1 MANQV
6 IGLIK
11 AISKQET
18 IQSSRGTQYT
28 KQSIFLDN
36 GRYDQE
42 TGERY
47 DNDLLLEFINSRDG
61 DLAQKFRVGDKVQV
75 SFRLRGYSYQRDGN
89 TQRGVSVSCYRIDP
103 FVQHGQQNAP
113 QQPAQNAQLTPNVD
127 ASGSPANQHHS
138 DGGQADDGLPF

>member
-47 DNDLLLEFINSRDG
+47 DNDLLLEFINNRDG
-61 DLAQKFRVGDKVQV
+61 DLAQKFKVGDKVQV
-75 SFRLRGYSYQRDGN
+75 SFRLRGYSYQKEGK
-89 TQRGVSVSCYRIDP
+89 TQYGVSVSCYRIES
-103 FVQHGQQNAP
+103 FVPHGQQNAP
-113 QQPAQNAQLTPNVD
+113 QQPAQNAQPAPDVD
-127 ASGSPANQHHS
+127 ASGSPANQQPA
-138 DGGQADDGLPF
+138 GGDTADDGLPF